1 MNNALHHASYPVLT
15 QSEEFWC
22 SKTSSCTQLPWVT
35 SLLPG
40 LHCAHKPHKAHI
52 CWRQSVLSSFSE
64 QNQISNSNM
73 SVFSMISC
81 ISINYFAYCFF
92 AASWSLTCCNRTSL
106 WPPAPTNSSG
116 LVVNFLLKN
125 SSARL
130 TSVVMWFVDL
140 FVPAFPL
147 CIFVYA
153 GLPNLCCQL
162 FLQSST
168 SLNFLPQ
175 SDYLQI
181 QNQSKL
187 PEQYH

>member
-1 MNNALHHASYPVLT
+1 MNALHHASYPVLT

-40 LHCAHKPHKAHI
+40 LHCAHKPHKAHMLETI
-52 CWRQSVLSSFSE
+52 CSLLFPSRTKSLTAICLSLAWFLASAY
-64 QNQISNSNM
+64 
-73 SVFSMISC
+73 
-81 ISINYFAYCFF
+81 YFAYCFF

-106 WPPAPTNSSG
+106 WPPASTNSSG

-168 SLNFLPQ
+168 SLNLLPQ
-175 SDYLQI
+175 SDYLKI

>member
-1 MNNALHHASYPVLT
+1 MLHIRCWLSQKNFDVL
-15 QSEEFWC
+15 
-22 SKTSSCTQLPWVT
+22 KL
-35 SLLPG
+35 SLVLNSLG
-40 LHCAHKPHKAHI
+40 WLHDYLVFIVPTNLTRLI
-52 CWRQSVLSSFSE
+52 CWRQSVLSSSSE

-140 FVPAFPL
+140 FVPGFPL

-168 SLNFLPQ
+168 SLNLLPQ
-175 SDYLQI
+175 SDYLKI

>member
-1 MNNALHHASYPVLT
+1 MLCIMLHIRCWLSQKNFDVL
-15 QSEEFWC
+15 
-22 SKTSSCTQLPWVT
+22 KLPLVLNSLGWLHYYLVSIVPT
-35 SLLPG
+35 NLTRLIYAGDNLFSLLFPSRTKS
-40 LHCAHKPHKAHI
+40 LTAI
-52 CWRQSVLSSFSE
+52 CLSLAWFLASAY
-64 QNQISNSNM
+64 
-73 SVFSMISC
+73 
-81 ISINYFAYCFF
+81 YFAYCFF

-106 WPPAPTNSSG
+106 WPPASTNSSG

-168 SLNFLPQ
+168 SLNLLPQ
-175 SDYLQI
+175 SDYLKI

>member
-1 MNNALHHASYPVLT
+1 MLCIMLHIRCWLSQKNFDVLKLSLVLRSTPLGDFMTTWSSLCPQISQGSYAGDNL
-15 QSEEFWC
+15 F
-22 SKTSSCTQLPWVT
+22 
-35 SLLPG
+35 SLLLPSRTKS
-40 LHCAHKPHKAHI
+40 LTAI
-52 CWRQSVLSSFSE
+52 CLSLAWFLASAY
-64 QNQISNSNM
+64 
-73 SVFSMISC
+73 
-81 ISINYFAYCFF
+81 YFAYCFF

-106 WPPAPTNSSG
+106 WPPASTNSSG

-168 SLNFLPQ
+168 SLNLLPQ
-175 SDYLQI
+175 SDYLKI